1 LGQNFLAFGSDP
13 YILLEG
19 HEITLLQR
27 CLLSGAEVHIALRS
41 KASWLWSWF
50 SKQLFD
56 RVGPATQRLSI
67 RSSSRA
73 LPVLDLLKQFWLGGG
88 GFGTSEEQYC
98 TLKESRVNT
107 SPEFPIDGCC
117 ETRIPVTRHRT
128 STRQFYHH
136 LPSPYAQQLSPPTIR
151 PLNTNNMTS
160 LNSANVVMAFENFLA
175 PRTDPYI
182 LLEGNEITLN
192 LLQRCLLSGAQVQR
206 FQKVPK
212 VSPFTAIATAM
223 NAICPALQIA
233 VISEELLC
241 RLTMEPWFS
250 ILVELYRQQN
260 QLNFP
265 LSIEKILSG
274 HICSLDIH
282 SNFLLVK
289 AVQIVYNLQ
298 DLDLGIVQ
306 ANNNIPKAF
315 IFGHASLSENPT
327 VWFLAEGVP
336 GTHVLHG
343 IGFAPEQ
350 QVEVSESESEQEGN
364 GEEGDQGRTSL
375 VASSTPRK
383 TATRIIA
390 LQTPL
395 AASLSADEI
404 LTNHP
409 RSLHYM
415 NLLKVCL
422 KHDNNE
428 VFKVLAKLPMLHKT
442 KAEKGMEMKEASGV
456 VKRLKVA
463 IEWLEKQFAIT
474 KGALR
479 ATYDRARVTNGRK
492 VRPNKELE
500 EAGDDSQGGPMP
512 AGLTAITH
520 EPAGPVAA
528 PTAMDA
534 PPVLRNTTPTN
545 PIALARYALAPRP
558 SPQPFSINY
567 DADAAAEAD
576 ALAIFTRPTYL
587 YNNDDYNQQ

>member
-1 LGQNFLAFGSDP
+1 M
-13 YILLEG
+13 
-19 HEITLLQR
+19 
-27 CLLSGAEVHIALRS
+27 
-41 KASWLWSWF
+41 
-50 SKQLFD
+50 
-56 RVGPATQRLSI
+56 
-67 RSSSRA
+67 
-73 LPVLDLLKQFWLGGG
+73 
-88 GFGTSEEQYC
+88 
-98 TLKESRVNT
+98 
-107 SPEFPIDGCC
+107 
-117 ETRIPVTRHRT
+117 
-128 STRQFYHH
+128 
-136 LPSPYAQQLSPPTIR
+136 
-151 PLNTNNMTS
+151 TN
-160 LNSANVVMAFENFLA
+160 LNSANVFMAFENFLA
-175 PRTDPYI
+175 PRSDPYI
-182 LLEGNEITLN
+182 LLEGNEITLS

-206 FQKVPK
+206 FQEVPK
-212 VSPFTAIATAM
+212 VSPFTAITTAL
-223 NAICPALQIA
+223 NAVCPALQIL

-274 HICSLDIH
+274 HICSLDMH

-315 IFGHASLSENPT
+315 IFGQISLPENPT
-327 VWFLAEGVP
+327 VWLLAEGAP
-336 GTHVLHG
+336 GTHVFHG

-350 QVEVSESESEQEGN
+350 QVEVSESESESEQEGN
-364 GEEGDQGRTSL
+364 GEEGDQGRASL

-383 TATRIIA
+383 TAIRIIA

-395 AASLSADEI
+395 AASLSAEEI

-409 RSLHYM
+409 RSLHYI

-422 KHDNNE
+422 HHDNNE

-442 KAEKGMEMKEASGV
+442 KAGKQMEMKEASGV

-479 ATYDRARVTNGRK
+479 ATYDQARVTNGRK

-500 EAGDDSQGGPMP
+500 EAGDDAQGALIGAIMAWISQGGPMP

-545 PIALARYALAPRP
+545 PIAPARHALAPRP

-567 DADAAAEAD
+567 DADAATEAD

>member
-1 LGQNFLAFGSDP
+1 M
-13 YILLEG
+13 
-19 HEITLLQR
+19 
-27 CLLSGAEVHIALRS
+27 
-41 KASWLWSWF
+41 
-50 SKQLFD
+50 
-56 RVGPATQRLSI
+56 GPATQRLSI

-73 LPVLDLLKQFWLGGG
+73 SPVLDLLKQFWLGGG

-98 TLKESRVNT
+98 TLKESHVNT
-107 SPEFPIDGCC
+107 SLEFPIDGCC
-117 ETRIPVTRHRT
+117 ETRIPATRHRT
-128 STRQFYHH
+128 SSSLSQPHTKSPPI
-136 LPSPYAQQLSPPTIR
+136 LPPSSILLPTSTPPTIR
-151 PLNTNNMTS
+151 PLNTHNMTN
-160 LNSANVVMAFENFLA
+160 LNSANVFMAFENFLA

-192 LLQRCLLSGAQVQR
+192 FLQRCLLSGAQVQR
-206 FQKVPK
+206 FQEVLK
-212 VSPFTAIATAM
+212 VSPFTAIATAL
-223 NAICPALQIA
+223 NAVCPALQIA

-241 RLTMEPWFS
+241 RLTMELWFS

-315 IFGHASLSENPT
+315 IFGQTSLSENPT
-327 VWFLAEGVP
+327 
-336 GTHVLHG
+336 
-343 IGFAPEQ
+343 

-364 GEEGDQGRTSL
+364 GEEGDQGRSSL

-383 TATRIIA
+383 TATRITA

-395 AASLSADEI
+395 AASLSAEEI

-409 RSLHYM
+409 RSLHYI

-422 KHDNNE
+422 HHDNNE

-442 KAEKGMEMKEASGV
+442 KAGKQMEMKEASGV

-479 ATYDRARVTNGRK
+479 ATYDQARVTNGRK

-500 EAGDDSQGGPMP
+500 EAGDDAQGALIGAIMAWISQGGPMP
-512 AGLTAITH
+512 AGLTAITN
-520 EPAGPVAA
+520 EPAGAVAA

-545 PIALARYALAPRP
+545 PIAPARHALAPRP
-558 SPQPFSINY
+558 SAQPFSINY

>member
-1 LGQNFLAFGSDP
+1 M
-13 YILLEG
+13 
-19 HEITLLQR
+19 
-27 CLLSGAEVHIALRS
+27 
-41 KASWLWSWF
+41 
-50 SKQLFD
+50 
-56 RVGPATQRLSI
+56 
-67 RSSSRA
+67 
-73 LPVLDLLKQFWLGGG
+73 
-88 GFGTSEEQYC
+88 
-98 TLKESRVNT
+98 
-107 SPEFPIDGCC
+107 
-117 ETRIPVTRHRT
+117 
-128 STRQFYHH
+128 
-136 LPSPYAQQLSPPTIR
+136 
-151 PLNTNNMTS
+151 TN
-160 LNSANVVMAFENFLA
+160 LNSANVFMAFENFLA

-192 LLQRCLLSGAQVQR
+192 LFQRCLLAGAQVQR
-206 FQKVPK
+206 FQEVPK
-212 VSPFTAIATAM
+212 VLPFTAIATAL
-223 NAICPALQIA
+223 NAVCPALQIA

-315 IFGHASLSENPT
+315 IFGQTSLSENPT
-327 VWFLAEGVP
+327 VWLLAEGAP
-336 GTHVLHG
+336 GTH
-343 IGFAPEQ
+343 
-350 QVEVSESESEQEGN
+350 VEVSESESEQEGD
-364 GEEGDQGRTSL
+364 GEQGDQGRASL
-375 VASSTPRK
+375 VVSSTPRK

-395 AASLSADEI
+395 AASLSAEEI

-409 RSLHYM
+409 RSLHYI
-415 NLLKVCL
+415 NLLRVCL
-422 KHDNNE
+422 HHDNNE

-442 KAEKGMEMKEASGV
+442 KAGKQMEMKEASGV

-479 ATYDRARVTNGRK
+479 ATYDQARVTNGRK

-500 EAGDDSQGGPMP
+500 EAGDDAQGALIGAIMAWISQGGPMP

-520 EPAGPVAA
+520 EPSGSVAA

-545 PIALARYALAPRP
+545 PIAPARHALAPRP
-558 SPQPFSINY
+558 SPQPFSIND

-587 YNNDDYNQQ
+587 YNNDDYIQQ

>member
-1 LGQNFLAFGSDP
+1 M
-13 YILLEG
+13 
-19 HEITLLQR
+19 
-27 CLLSGAEVHIALRS
+27 
-41 KASWLWSWF
+41 
-50 SKQLFD
+50 
-56 RVGPATQRLSI
+56 GPATQRLSI

-73 LPVLDLLKQFWLGGG
+73 SPVLDLLKQFWLGGG

-98 TLKESRVNT
+98 TLKESHVNT
-107 SPEFPIDGCC
+107 SLEFPIDVRFHN
-117 ETRIPVTRHRT
+117 RIQKAH
-128 STRQFYHH
+128 QFYHR
-136 LPSPYAQQLSPPTIR
+136 LPFSYQHLSPPTIR
-151 PLNTNNMTS
+151 PLNTHNMTN
-160 LNSANVVMAFENFLA
+160 LNSANVFMAFGNFLA
-175 PRTDPYI
+175 PRIDPYI

-206 FQKVPK
+206 FQQVLK
-212 VSPFTAIATAM
+212 VSPFTAIATAL
-223 NAICPALQIA
+223 NAVCPALQIA

-241 RLTMEPWFS
+241 LLTMEPWFS

-315 IFGHASLSENPT
+315 IFGQTSLPENPT
-327 VWFLAEGVP
+327 VWLLAEGAP
-336 GTHVLHG
+336 GTHVFHG

-350 QVEVSESESEQEGN
+350 QVEVSESESEQEGD
-364 GEEGDQGRTSL
+364 GEEGDQGRSSL

-383 TATRIIA
+383 TATRITA

-395 AASLSADEI
+395 AASLSAEEI

-409 RSLHYM
+409 RSLHYI

-422 KHDNNE
+422 HHDNNE

-442 KAEKGMEMKEASGV
+442 KAGKQMEMKEASGV

-479 ATYDRARVTNGRK
+479 ATYDQARVTNGRK

-500 EAGDDSQGGPMP
+500 EAGDDAQGALIGAIMAWISQGGPMP

-545 PIALARYALAPRP
+545 PIAPARHALAPRP